1 MNGPRKTIH
10 INDKQLDYNDQFC
23 LYMIT
28 RDDTLHLD
36 PICSAYLNVLSF
48 SVTSSGLEDQLL
60 SITIDIEQPELERR
74 KQELIEGENN
84 LKIKLNELEKSLL
97 TQLAQDDSDILE
109 NKELIANLD
118 LTKSKTLEINNSLEE
133 SKKLTDDIEVQ
144 RSNYKNLS
152 IIGSRIYLAS
162 KELINLN
169 HMYQFGLNQ

>member
-1 MNGPRKTIH
+1 
-10 INDKQLDYNDQFC
+10 
-23 LYMIT
+23 
-28 RDDTLHLD
+28 
-36 PICSAYLNVLSF
+36 VLSF

>member
-1 MNGPRKTIH
+1 
-10 INDKQLDYNDQFC
+10 
-23 LYMIT
+23 
-28 RDDTLHLD
+28 
-36 PICSAYLNVLSF
+36 
-48 SVTSSGLEDQLL
+48 LEDQLL

>member
-1 MNGPRKTIH
+1 M
-10 INDKQLDYNDQFC
+10 
-23 LYMIT
+23 
-28 RDDTLHLD
+28 
-36 PICSAYLNVLSF
+36 SF

-60 SITIDIEQPELERR
+60 SITIDIEQPELEKR

-97 TQLAQDDSDILE
+97 TQLTQDDSDILE
-109 NKELIANLD
+109 NKELVANLD

-133 SKKLTDDIEVQ
+133 SKKLTADIEMQ

>member
-1 MNGPRKTIH
+1 
-10 INDKQLDYNDQFC
+10 
-23 LYMIT
+23 MIT

-133 SKKLTDDIEVQ
+133 SKKLTADIEVQ

-169 HMYQFGLNQ
+169 HM

>member
-1 MNGPRKTIH
+1 
-10 INDKQLDYNDQFC
+10 
-23 LYMIT
+23 MIT
-28 RDDTLHLD
+28 RDDTLQLD
-36 PICSAYLNVLSF
+36 PICRAYLNILSF

-60 SITIDIEQPELERR
+60 SITIDIEQPELEKR

-97 TQLAQDDSDILE
+97 TQLTQDDSDILE
-109 NKELIANLD
+109 NKELVSNLD

-133 SKKLTDDIEVQ
+133 SKKLTADIEVQ

>member
-1 MNGPRKTIH
+1 
-10 INDKQLDYNDQFC
+10 
-23 LYMIT
+23 MIT

-60 SITIDIEQPELERR
+60 SITIDIEQPELEKR

-97 TQLAQDDSDILE
+97 TQLTQDDSDILE
-109 NKELIANLD
+109 NKELVANLD

-144 RSNYKNLS
+144 RSN
-152 IIGSRIYLAS
+152 
-162 KELINLN
+162 
-169 HMYQFGLNQ
+169 